1 LDQAQEA
8 RIDRLEDD
16 VKELKEA
23 NKKFAENITELKEGQ
38 AESRIYQKLI
48 MEQLGEIKIMITS
61 RKDKTEKGSPNKEW
75 IDLIKWIIGITFGA
89 IVAWFVK
96 GAV

>member
-16 VKELKEA
+16 VKELKET
-23 NKKFAENITELKEGQ
+23 NKKFAEDITELKEGQ